1 MRRYQRLRIG
11 PAHGSGH
18 GANSTDREA
27 AGNFEP
33 LGSTRH
39 EEGAA
44 MSEAGAREVH
54 TFCRVCEPACGLVA
68 RVESETFVSLSPD
81 RAHPVTRGFAC
92 NKGIAGADVHR
103 DPDRLDH
110 PLRRSNRGFERAS
123 WDDALAGV
131 ATQLRGIVDRHGPSA
146 VAYYMGNPTAFNALA
161 GPAASA
167 FFAQLGVRR
176 AFSSGTQ
183 DCANKFA
190 GSEAVFG
197 SSTIHPIPDLDHT
210 EFLLVLGANPRVSH
224 GSFLSVADPM
234 ERLREAKR
242 RGAKLYFVNPRRI
255 ESVAPSTGEWLPIR
269 PDTDVYLLAALLCEI
284 DAAGGFDERLL
295 AQRGKNVDAFRAFIR
310 RFPAERVADVT
321 AIPADTIRRLAREWS
336 AAGAASVHMSTG
348 VNMGRQG
355 TLAYWLVQMLSFA
368 TGNLDR
374 RGGNLLSVGFYKSAK
389 AGRRD
394 FASGFADSEFGPLR
408 KGALPGNLLADF
420 ITSAREPVRALF
432 VVAGNPLLSIGGEE
446 RLRKAFEQLELLVCI
461 DLYRNATGEY
471 AHWLL
476 PAADMFERADINITG
491 LGLQHRPWVQWTD
504 PVVAP
509 RAERR
514 EEWWIFGKLAQAMAL
529 KSPFDAADAPD
540 PWSRI
545 DHMLRGRGLT
555 LEALREM
562 QHGAVF
568 EDGLEAGAFFD
579 EHMQTPDRRVEC
591 CPPGFAAALERAE
604 AIFGEL
610 AVEGASHLKL
620 ITRRDPFMHN
630 SWYANLPAMKRGA
643 RDRNRLAVHPDEL
656 RARGV
661 ADGARVRLWN
671 EHGAIEVEV
680 EADDTLMRGVVALTH
695 GWGNQRTPGMRV
707 AQRTPGVN
715 ANALLP
721 AGPDSF
727 EPLSNQ
733 AFMTGV
739 PVSLTPIS

>member
-1 MRRYQRLRIG
+1 
-11 PAHGSGH
+11 
-18 GANSTDREA
+18 
-27 AGNFEP
+27 
-33 LGSTRH
+33 
-39 EEGAA
+39 
-44 MSEAGAREVH
+44 MSEVEAREVT

-68 RVESETFVSLSPD
+68 RVEDGSLVRLAPD
-81 RAHPVTRGFAC
+81 RAHPVTNGFAC
-92 NKGIAGADVHR
+92 NKGLAGVDVHR

-110 PLRRSNRGFERAS
+110 PQRRSNGGFERAS
-123 WDDALAGV
+123 WDDAIAQIAARV
-131 ATQLRGIVDRHGPSA
+131 RGIVDQHGPNA
-146 VAYYMGNPTAFNALA
+146 IAYYMGNPTAFNTLA
-161 GPAASA
+161 GPSVGA

-224 GSFLSVADPM
+224 GSFISVADPM
-234 ERLREAKR
+234 ERMREAKA

-255 ESVAPSTGEWLPIR
+255 ESVARSTGEWIAIR

-284 DAAGGFDERLL
+284 DAAGGFDERVL
-295 AQRGKNVDAFRAFIR
+295 AQHGKNVDALRAFVR
-310 RFPAERVADVT
+310 RYPAARVADVT
-321 AIPADTIRRLAREWS
+321 GIPADTIRRLAREWTS
-336 AAGAASVHMSTG
+336 ARSASVHMSTG

-394 FASGFADSEFGPLR
+394 FATSFGDSEFGPLR
-408 KGALPGNLLADF
+408 KGALPGNLLPHF
-420 ITSAREPVRALF
+420 ISEAREPVRALF
-432 VVAGNPLLSIGGEE
+432 VVAGNPLLSIGGEAQ
-446 RLRKAFEQLELLVCI
+446 LRKAFEQLDLLVCV

-471 AHWLL
+471 ADWLL
-476 PAADMFERADINITG
+476 PATDMFERADINITG

-509 RAERR
+509 RGERR
-514 EEWWIFGKLAQAMAL
+514 EEWWIFGKLAQALGL
-529 KSPFDAADAPD
+529 KSPFDGAQPAD

-545 DHMLRGRGLT
+545 DHMLRGRGLS
-555 LEALREM
+555 LDAVRAM
-562 QHGAVF
+562 PHGARF

-579 EHMQTPDRRVEC
+579 EHLQTPDKRVDC
-591 CPPGFAAALERAE
+591 CPPAFADALARAE
-604 AIFGEL
+604 AIFVDEQNAGPR
-610 AVEGASHLKL
+610 LKL

-643 RDRNRLAVHPDEL
+643 RDRNRLAVHPDDL
-656 RARGV
+656 RARGL
-661 ADGARVRLWN
+661 ADGTRVRLWN

-680 EADDTLMRGVVALTH
+680 QGDDGLLPGVVALTH
-695 GWGNQRTPGMRV
+695 GWGNQRTPGCASRSGRR
-707 AQRTPGVN
+707 ASTRTRCCRS
-715 ANALLP
+715 ARA
-721 AGPDSF
+721 AS
-727 EPLSNQ
+727 SRSR
-733 AFMTGV
+733 TRR
-739 PVSLTPIS
+739 S